1 LLTNKYILWTWK
13 TPGKIK
19 IILFKNYYRRTWM
32 KRLLKQIRFQT
43 VTATKFEQQM
53 DQQQRGMEKDL

>member
-1 LLTNKYILWTWK
+1 
-13 TPGKIK
+13 
-19 IILFKNYYRRTWM
+19 M